1 MRHLNK
7 KLRSKLERT
16 SRFKLSVNKIAKA
29 NVWLTIHH
37 KKLLQIYT
45 LGNLLQ
51 IKRIPANNSVLRSIE
66 KNCISSMACL
76 NLLKKN
82 TTPMKIM
89 TSLDS
94 TLKTKIVLAPF
105 KTTTRGIRCRKYTT
119 KLTTCSSSRL
129 LSLGMQSLPHSA
141 EWAHKQTI
149 GNLLLSRKSFF
160 GIYNSI
166 RITPS
171 ISSKKKLK
179 IIFSLPT
186 KW

>member
-1 MRHLNK
+1 
-7 KLRSKLERT
+7 
-16 SRFKLSVNKIAKA
+16 
-29 NVWLTIHH
+29 
-37 KKLLQIYT
+37 
-45 LGNLLQ
+45 
-51 IKRIPANNSVLRSIE
+51 
-66 KNCISSMACL
+66 MACL

-186 KW
+186 KWWKIQARILIAKLSGRYRYWLKTILSKLTSSNRDSIIWRISSNIDSNI